1 MIIRKKG
8 CKNMND
14 VMEKFIENAKMY
26 NENLNLGNS
35 RVANKAAKVLSKMSE
50 KMIEQK
56 TYFTLV
62 DELLNNEDPGVRY
75 WTSSIALITGYK
87 RKGAISVI
95 LSMSKNKNKN
105 IGLISVSAR
114 IAAEECKKKGWIK

>member
-1 MIIRKKG
+1 
-8 CKNMND
+8 MND

-35 RVANKAAKVLSKMSE
+35 KVANKAAKVLSKMSE
-50 KMIEQK
+50 RMIEQK

-75 WTSSIALITGYK
+75 WTSSFALITGYK
-87 RKGAISVI
+87 RREAISVI

-105 IGLISVSAR
+105 IGLISVCAH
-114 IAAEECKKKGWIK
+114 IAVEECKKRGWIK

>member
-1 MIIRKKG
+1 
-8 CKNMND
+8 MND
-14 VMEKFIENAKMY
+14 VMEKFIENAKIY

-35 RVANKAAKVLSKMSE
+35 KVANKAAKVISEMSE

-75 WTSSIALITGYK
+75 CTSSIALITGYK
-87 RKGAISVI
+87 RKEAIKVI
-95 LSMSKNKNKN
+95 LKMSKNKK
-105 IGLISVSAR
+105 IGLISMSAYM
-114 IAAEECKKKGWIK
+114 AVEECKERGWIK